1 MREEKAMKYVTSII
15 NHSVEGEPAQGAI
28 RRSGASARKLRE
40 GVISDIDKL

>member
-15 NHSVEGEPAQGAI
+15 NHSVEGKPAQGAI

-40 GVISDIDKL
+40 GVGFQIAKL